1 MSVVGYR
8 VEADH
13 VPAAQRMLPVAER
26 WYSEKRLGG
35 LSRFAAAITILN
47 IAGHLYLGFEQPWI
61 VPFVALGAAYATE
74 LFGESLEAFAQRRR
88 PRFQG
93 SAVDLLKFLL
103 SAHITGL
110 ATGMLLYAC
119 DALYP
124 IAFGASLAVASKY
137 ILRIDVGPGPDG
149 RRSTRHVLNPSNFGI
164 TAVLLL
170 FPTVGI
176 APPYQFTENTSGLV
190 DWLLPLIIIGSGSYL
205 NSRATGRIPLILS
218 WVTAFAVLALVR
230 STINGTPWNAGL
242 MPMTGFAFILFTFY
256 MITDPATSP
265 ASKRG
270 QIIFGCAVA
279 LGYFVFMELHVV
291 FGMFYSLT
299 IASAVRG
306 LCVYTQLRLSRAGL
320 LPVRIE
326 RGLPRLDGSGA
337 LLKRYVKLFER
348 HRPTPVPAAENLALG
363 AAHHNSER
371 EY

>member
-8 VEADH
+8 VDADQT
-13 VPAAQRMLPVAER
+13 PAAQKTLPMAER

-35 LSRFAAAITILN
+35 LSRFAAAITVLN
-47 IAGHLYLGFEQPWI
+47 IAGHLFLGFEQPWI

-74 LFGESLEAFAQRRR
+74 LLGESLLAFAQHRQ
-88 PRFQG
+88 PRFLG

-119 DALYP
+119 HALYP

-137 ILRIDVGPGPDG
+137 IFRIDVGPGPDG
-149 RRSTRHVLNPSNFGI
+149 RPSSRHVLNPSNFGI

-176 APPYQFTENTSGLV
+176 APPYQFTENTYGFV
-190 DWLLPLIIIGSGSYL
+190 DWLLPLIIVASGSYL
-205 NSRATGRIPLILS
+205 NARATGRIPLILS
-218 WVTAFAVLALVR
+218 WVTAFAVLALLR
-230 STINGTPWNAGL
+230 GAINGTPWNAGL

-265 ASKRG
+265 ASIRG
-270 QIIFGCAVA
+270 QITFGCAVA
-279 LGYFVFMELHVV
+279 LGYFAFMESHVV

-299 IASAVRG
+299 IVSAMRG
-306 LCVYTQLRLSRAGL
+306 LCLYAEHRLMRSGVSPNRIGAWLNREARPFARRRSAQL
-320 LPVRIE
+320 
-326 RGLPRLDGSGA
+326 
-337 LLKRYVKLFER
+337 
-348 HRPTPVPAAENLALG
+348 AENLALG
-363 AAHHNSER
+363 AARHGSDRGH
-371 EY
+371 